1 MLLQAENT
9 SAIVIDVQE
18 RLMPVMSDK
27 EVLEKNICT
36 LIRGLKTLDIP
47 MVVTQQYTKG
57 IGMTIPSVRE
67 ALESDDYFDKKS
79 FSCYGDPAVKEAVD
93 KLGRKEVLVFGIEAH
108 ICVLQTCLELAE
120 KNGVKS
126 IALCCISTGEYR
138 FPQAQAAKIAV
149 QTVKNYRE
157 QTHSK
162 IEVIFNV
169 FKERDNILYRNL
181 LGANP

>member
-120 KNGVKS
+120 NGYTPILVTDCVSSRRLSDKETGIRRAIQEGIRVTTCES
-126 IALCCISTGEYR
+126 VLFELIRGAYHPDFKVIS
-138 FPQAQAAKIAV
+138 KLI
-149 QTVKNYRE
+149 K
-157 QTHSK
+157 
-162 IEVIFNV
+162 
-169 FKERDNILYRNL
+169 
-181 LGANP
+181 